1 MKEQLNTN
9 TLETVFEISMDS
21 AQHFSKRQ
29 VKFWESLC
37 HCIYCTRMLTVLLIQ
52 SQKTPWNYLKNYKEQ
67 QEGSAA
73 WKGIHL
79 T

>member
-21 AQHFSKRQ
+21 AQHFSKGQ

-37 HCIYCTRMLTVLLIQ
+37 HCIYYTHMLNNADSSTNSIPKKPMELFEKL
-52 SQKTPWNYLKNYKEQ
+52 
-67 QEGSAA
+67 
-73 WKGIHL
+73 
-79 T
+79 